1 MNRIKELLQA
11 KGMSQI
17 SCKRVQNAEPGS
29 SVMPS
34 AAEIIQIS
42 CKRVQSPIY
51 SCYAKRSR
59 DYPNQLAHR
68 LGKCFNTVNLYAANR
83 VQPPVAVL
91 YRIADILDVD
101 VRELLVASKKIAKD

>member
-11 KGMSQI
+11 KGMSQ
-17 SCKRVQNAEPGS
+17 KE
-29 SVMPS
+29 
-34 AAEIIQIS
+34 
-42 CKRVQSPIY
+42 
-51 SCYAKRSR
+51 
-59 DYPNQLAHR
+59 LARR

-101 VRELLVASKKIAKD
+101 VRELLVPNAKHVQG